1 MRLKVRLEN
10 GEEIEARTEEWL
22 AALIVML
29 PPPQRDALCERV
41 RKKLVAYSTP
51 GSYILHAEGGLI
63 GVTPR

>member
-1 MRLKVRLEN
+1 MKLKVRMPN

-29 PPPQRDALCERV
+29 PPPQREALCDRV

-51 GSYILHAEGGLI
+51 GSHILHAEGGLI
-63 GVTPR
+63 GLRQT

>member
-1 MRLKVRLEN
+1 MKLKVRMPN

-29 PPPQRDALCERV
+29 PPPQREALCNRV

-51 GSYILHAEGGLI
+51 GSHILHAEGGLI
-63 GVTPR
+63 GLRQT